1 MVTTQITRTDINTV
15 INKVTVTD
23 NLVTC
28 IHNVAICIG
37 LEKHSTGHEGMEEAL
52 YLSAIAQHITRVSKI
67 TWNKQLH
74 KLTWH
79 LETPR
84 NTKVTLSE
92 NNTTT
97 TVLRPLSVTI
107 RYDTRYYFNVRS
119 KADISQL
126 NLPHGTDN

>member
-23 NLVTC
+23 NLVMC

-97 TVLRPLSVTI
+97 TVLRP
-107 RYDTRYYFNVRS
+107 
-119 KADISQL
+119 
-126 NLPHGTDN
+126 

>member
-1 MVTTQITRTDINTV
+1 MVTTQITRTDINIV

-79 LETPR
+79 LETR
-84 NTKVTLSE
+84 GHLIRKQH
-92 NNTTT
+92 NNHCFTTIK
-97 TVLRPLSVTI
+97 R
-107 RYDTRYYFNVRS
+107 
-119 KADISQL
+119 
-126 NLPHGTDN
+126 